1 MTAQSN
7 IMTGG
12 AVDRRWDDMQYRV
25 VFALSLPVFLVGA
38 IAMRLIP
45 NLSGEVAPRSV
56 FAQAWEASGTTAQ
69 IAFSG

>member
-1 MTAQSN
+1 MSAQSTV
-7 IMTGG
+7 ISSGI
-12 AVDRRWDDMQYRV
+12 DRRWDDLQFRI

-45 NLSGEVAPRSV
+45 NLSHDVANRSV